1 MKSKLI
7 LISIVF
13 LASLWGCSDLE
24 DTPSSA
30 EFNLNDRYGS
40 FVIDTIYAVKDT
52 FIVGNYADTD
62 LSEKLSVG
70 KIDGIEA
77 SFVIK
82 VLSFPDS
89 TLSLDS
95 AYILLTGVGT
105 FSRDIQNID
114 LKIYEVEK
122 EWEKDVNLDETWHY
136 YNPSTD
142 PIVNYSVNV
151 DDTTEH
157 KILIDPEVVLGWRAS
172 QEINNGL
179 YFKAAENTDGV
190 IKEFGSFN
198 SSTSFP
204 KMVYV
209 MSTDTSTVRDTID
222 VGLDATIFD
231 YPGDGSGVFDLKSNE
246 DKLFVSSGVLV
257 HSFFKFDF
265 AEIPK
270 TALID
275 QVILEVETDD
285 DNDLENPGHSAS
297 FYIRSVTEASQDLS
311 TYEIDSLFTLYADL
325 NYLHSEEDGKLVTS
339 ESSRSSFGKSLIQLI
354 VDGSVTNEWLYLQ
367 YISELTDFSVKKFR
381 GLESYVNHP
390 PRIIVKY
397 FNVER

>member
-30 EFNLNDRYGS
+30 EFNLDDRYGS

-52 FIVGNYADTD
+52 FIVGDYFDTD

-77 SFVIK
+77 SFLIK

-89 TLSLDS
+89 ALHLDS
-95 AYILLTGVGT
+95 AFILLNGAGT

-114 LKIYEVEK
+114 LKIYETGK
-122 EWEKDVNLDETWHY
+122 EWEQDVNKDETWHHFQ
-136 YNPSTD
+136 PATD
-142 PIVNYSVNV
+142 PTINYFLDV
-151 DDTTEH
+151 DDTTEY
-157 KILIDPEVVLGWRAS
+157 KISIDPEVVLRWRDQ
-172 QEINNGL
+172 QELNTGL

-198 SSTSFP
+198 SSTLFP

-209 MSTDTSTVRDTID
+209 MSTDTSTVRDTIN

-231 YPGDGSGVFDLKSNE
+231 YPDDGSGAFDLSKNE
-246 DKLFVSSGVLV
+246 DKLFVSSGIPA

-265 AEIPK
+265 SVIPK

-275 QVILEVETDD
+275 QAILSVEIDD
-285 DNDLENPGHSAS
+285 DNDLENPGHSAT
-297 FYIRSVTEASQDLS
+297 FYIRSITEASQDLS
-311 TYEIDSLFTLYADL
+311 TYEIDSLFITYAEL
-325 NYLHSEEDGKLVTS
+325 NYLHSEDEGMLVTS
-339 ESSRSSFGKSLIQLI
+339 ETSRSSFGKTLIQLI

-367 YISELTDFSVKKFR
+367 YVSERTDFSVKKFR
-381 GLESYVNHP
+381 GLESYVNYP

-397 FNVER
+397 FRVEQ